1 VTLVAVENLRVR
13 FQGQPRYAVGG
24 LSLSVAA
31 GECVALVGESGSG
44 KTVAVRSLLGL
55 TGRRATV
62 TADRLE
68 IAGRDATTF
77 TPRQWRSVRGR
88 QVGLILQDAM
98 VSLDPLRRVGAEVGE
113 TLRLHDPDGRRQRPG
128 QVIELLAEV
137 GVPEPDTRSRQY
149 PHQLSG
155 GLRQR
160 ALIASALAADPK
172 LLIAD
177 EPTTALDVVVQAQI
191 LRLLDR
197 LRQSGRGLLLISH
210 DLAVVAELADR
221 VIVMREGV
229 AVESGPTRRLLTAGT
244 HPYTRLL
251 IDSLP
256 TRRRE
261 AASHGED
268 VVLRADKL
276 VKAYRTGPGHTIRA
290 LDGVS
295 FVLRAGES
303 LGVVGESGSGKTTL
317 ARVAMGLLA
326 PDSGQV
332 LLDGEPWSSV
342 GERTR
347 RPRRGSIGFIH
358 QDPYAAFDPRFTTAR
373 LIGEALPGLRRAQ
386 RMARILELLDQVGLP
401 AEYLPRRP
409 HQLSGG
415 QRQRVAIARALA
427 ARPRVLVCDEPVSSL
442 DVSVQ
447 AQVLELLS
455 RLQRETRVALMFITH
470 NLAVVAQVSDR
481 VMIMKEGV
489 VVEEG
494 PTGEV
499 FDHPSHVYT
508 RTLIASIPTLPTL
521 AAPSLTGNGRYACE
535 LSDD

>member
-1 VTLVAVENLRVR
+1 MTLIAVENLRVR
-13 FQGQPRYAVGG
+13 FRGQSRDAVGG

-44 KTVAVRSLLGL
+44 KSVAARSLLGL
-55 TGRRATV
+55 TGRRARV
-62 TADRLE
+62 TADRLD
-68 IAGRDATTF
+68 IAGVDATAF
-77 TPRQWRSVRGR
+77 TPRQWRAVRGR

-98 VSLDPLRRVGAEVGE
+98 VSLDPLRRIGTEVAEA
-113 TLRLHDPDGRRQRPG
+113 LRLHDPDGRG
-128 QVIELLAEV
+128 QQPARVIELLAEA
-137 GVPEPDTRSRQY
+137 GVPEPRTRCRQY

-160 ALIASALAADPK
+160 ALIAAALAADPK

-197 LRQSGRGLLLISH
+197 LRRSGRGLLLISH

-221 VIVMREGV
+221 VIVMRDGV
-229 AVESGPTRRLLTAGT
+229 AVESGPTRRLLTAPT
-244 HPYTRLL
+244 HHYTRLL

-256 TRRRE
+256 TRRRA
-261 AASHGED
+261 AASHGGD
-268 VVLRADKL
+268 VVLRADNL
-276 VKAYRTGPGHTIRA
+276 VKTYRTGAGHTTRA
-290 LDGVS
+290 LDRVS
-295 FVLRAGES
+295 FVLHAGES

-326 PDSGQV
+326 ADSGQV
-332 LLDGEPWSSV
+332 LLDEGPWSLVS
-342 GERTR
+342 ERIR
-347 RPRRGSIGFIH
+347 RTLRGSIGFIH

-386 RMARILELLDQVGLP
+386 RLVRVRELLDQVGLR
-401 AEYLPRRP
+401 AEYLSRRP
-409 HQLSGG
+409 HELSGG

-427 ARPRVLVCDEPVSSL
+427 SRPRVLVCDEPVSAL

-447 AQVLELLS
+447 AQILELLN
-455 RLQRETRVALMFITH
+455 RLQRQTRVALVFITH

-481 VMIMKEGV
+481 VMIMREGV

-499 FDHPSHVYT
+499 FDHPAHEYT
-508 RTLIASIPTLPTL
+508 RTLIASIPALPTL
-521 AAPSLTGNGRYACE
+521 AAPSLTGGTRHPGE
-535 LSDD
+535 PRDD